1 MKTERKIDFFYF
13 SVNAISFGFVSVFV
27 FVPFQDILDTWASA
41 SPSSFP
47 SPSSSLLPLVHLLFL
62 LHSHRDCLAVV
73 DPYLVRGRQAVDN

>member
-1 MKTERKIDFFYF
+1 MPFHLDLSLFL
-13 SVNAISFGFVSVFV
+13 
-27 FVPFQDILDTWASA
+27 FVPFQDILVTWASASSA